1 MKILIIR
8 FSSIGDI
15 VLTSPIIRCIKNQII
30 ESEIHF
36 LTKDSFAGLLAHHPY
51 IQKIHS
57 LKKNDLSAIIESLKT
72 ENFDCIIDLHKNIRT
87 FKIKR
92 ALHIKSYSFA
102 KLNIQKWLFV
112 NFKIDLLPEK
122 HIIDRYFEGIQSL
135 GITNDQN
142 GIDFYLP
149 HNFTYDLKIHAL
161 HKHNFYVVA
170 LGATYY
176 TKQIPIDTLNAL
188 FKQLNDAPI
197 VLIGHGEV
205 DYNKSISIMENPKN
219 KTMINL
225 CNKLTIHESASL
237 IQQSKLL
244 LTGDTGMMHIASS
257 FDVPIVTLWGNTH
270 PKFGMYAY
278 RNYGIKNYIVDLPC
292 HPCSKLGN
300 NACPRQH
307 FHCMKKQDID
317 KIIAELPIN

>member
-36 LTKDSFAGLLAHHPY
+36 LTKDSFAGLLAYHPY

-225 CNKLTIHESASL
+225 CNQLTIHESASL